1 MLRNIEKL
9 LWKGLTIL
17 DQLLKEKLGYYDKGI
32 ISKRGVYLHMPSE
45 FAKEHLLHV
54 LWSADLT
61 CRTPYELH
69 RKHTESY
76 KKIYSV
82 IYIVKGEMNFD
93 YEGEH
98 FVAFEGDIIFLYSGV
113 PNHYWTTSEV
123 QFRFIH
129 FSGDLAEVYYNLL
142 VKQVGPHF
150 KQSRASSH
158 LFSSVL
164 NELEQEIPNDHKL
177 SSYLLSILSSLTKQ
191 DKVIN
196 PAIKEAKY
204 YIEKNYKSNLPLE
217 NIANHVGLSR
227 YHFSRLF
234 KQELSVSP
242 HQYIINLRLKLA
254 KQSLMDTTE
263 SIENI
268 AFTCGFSTPSH
279 FIDCFKKNVGMTP
292 FTFRTLFITS

>member
-1 MLRNIEKL
+1 M
-9 LWKGLTIL
+9 
-17 DQLLKEKLGYYDKGI
+17 DQLLKEKLGYFDKGI

-54 LWSADLT
+54 LWSANLT
-61 CRTPYELH
+61 CRNPYELH
-69 RKHTESY
+69 RKHTDSY
-76 KKIYSV
+76 KGIYSV
-82 IYIVKGEMNFD
+82 INIVKGEMNFY

-98 FVAFEGDIIFLYSGV
+98 FVASEGDKIFLYSGV

-123 QFRFIH
+123 QFEFIH
-129 FSGDLAEVYYNLL
+129 FSGDLAKVYYNLL
-142 VKQVGPHF
+142 VEQVGPHF
-150 KQSRASSH
+150 TQSRASPH

-177 SSYLLSILSSLTKQ
+177 ASYLLSILSSLTKQ
-191 DKVIN
+191 DRVIN

-242 HQYIINLRLKLA
+242 HQYIISLRLKFA
-254 KQSLMDTTE
+254 KQTLMDTTE

-268 AFTCGFSTPSH
+268 AFACGFSTPSH

-292 FTFRTLFITS
+292 FAFRTLFINS